1 MPMYFPPWD
10 SDNEPNESNIKI
22 WMDNIYGKFE
32 PMEQAR
38 WNQANIDTLFV
49 AGEQRFINSYFNFF
63 PNYNSQSFFFNF
75 IQQPI
80 NMVTGYQ
87 RQHRKSI
94 GYVPIEGN
102 RQEFADDLTNVVTY
116 ANTYRNILEKFSTA
130 CEQAATS
137 GLVLVQPYLD
147 YTDDPVNGTMDLKVW
162 SYNSFMTDPFWR
174 EPDMSDCNVIWC
186 QEYISKGEA
195 IERFPHQEDIIRTM
209 SGYGNRYG
217 KFYFLP
223 ENYNLSRNDLLVL
236 SYVWF
241 KSKRKKKML
250 YNRNDGISYE
260 FTENDE
266 QLEELIRSTDF
277 FEVIEIDVP
286 TWKLASVIN
295 EQLMYLNHN
304 PMGFDECPFVPV
316 FWNRDPHIS
325 QYDLRTRSLTRSM
338 RDAQFLLNRR
348 VILNHDISESSI
360 NTGYIRKENSVANE
374 DELKRAGQGI
384 DIIMKEGYE
393 LTDIQKI
400 IPNAVPP
407 SDLQL
412 ADQLVDFIFRVSG
425 VNQELLGMSQDSE
438 TGIQEMLR
446 QGAGLVTLQKYF
458 DQWDVS
464 LKLLGK
470 LEQKIIQ
477 NKWSPTKIARIL
489 GKEPNAEFLNKT
501 FSRYD
506 VLVQEGANTTIQK
519 QQEFR
524 QILELNNFLGGI
536 IPAKFILERATIQGK
551 NEIIEAIEQQQQQQ
565 AEMAQQEQMLKQA
578 VLESQLQVNQSKS
591 ISDIALAHERHGR
604 AESNVGL
611 FEERLSEITQNRS
624 MALKNKVE
632 ALQKLMEIVGLY
644 GESNTAKKASEI
656 ETYGDLQKIE
666 EDTEKAEAHATSE
679 SNKFITSLMQINQGQ
694 GNMQKSNFKEQLL

>member
-1 MPMYFPPWD
+1 M
-10 SDNEPNESNIKI
+10 I
-22 WMDNIYGKFE
+22 
-32 PMEQAR
+32 
-38 WNQANIDTLFV
+38 
-49 AGEQRFINSYFNFF
+49 
-63 PNYNSQSFFFNF
+63 
-75 IQQPI
+75 
-80 NMVTGYQ
+80 
-87 RQHRKSI
+87 
-94 GYVPIEGN
+94 
-102 RQEFADDLTNVVTY
+102 
-116 ANTYRNILEKFSTA
+116 
-130 CEQAATS
+130 
-137 GLVLVQPYLD
+137 
-147 YTDDPVNGTMDLKVW
+147 
-162 SYNSFMTDPFWR
+162 
-174 EPDMSDCNVIWC
+174 
-186 QEYISKGEA
+186 
-195 IERFPHQEDIIRTM
+195 
-209 SGYGNRYG
+209 
-217 KFYFLP
+217 
-223 ENYNLSRNDLLVL
+223 
-236 SYVWF
+236 
-241 KSKRKKKML
+241 
-250 YNRNDGISYE
+250 
-260 FTENDE
+260 
-266 QLEELIRSTDF
+266 
-277 FEVIEIDVP
+277 
-286 TWKLASVIN
+286 
-295 EQLMYLNHN
+295 
-304 PMGFDECPFVPV
+304 PV
-316 FWNRDPHIS
+316 FWNRDPHIA
-325 QYDLRTRSLTRSM
+325 QYDPRNRSLTRSM

-360 NTGYIRKENSVANE
+360 NTGYIRKENAIANE

-384 DIIMKEGYE
+384 DIIVKEGYE
-393 LTDIQKI
+393 LTDITKI

-458 DQWDVS
+458 DQWDVA

-477 NKWSPTKIARIL
+477 NKWSPAKIARIL

-536 IPAKFILERATIQGK
+536 IPPRFILDRATIQGK

-565 AEMAQQEQMLKQA
+565 AEMEQQKMMLEQALLDSK
-578 VLESQLQVNQSKS
+578 LQVNQSKS

-644 GESNTAKKASEI
+644 GESDAAEKATQI
-656 ETYGDLQKIE
+656 EKYGDLQKIE

-679 SNKFITSLMQINQGQ
+679 SNKFITSMMQINQGQ